1 VMGHIGLTPQSVNIV
16 GGFKLQGKNADD
28 ARRLLDEAVAL
39 DQVGCFSIVLEC
51 VPTEL
56 AAMITQRV
64 SAPTIGIGAGPSCDG
79 QVLVLHD
86 LLGLYD
92 NLAPKF
98 VRKYAEAGKEMRGAI
113 EHFLEDVRNGSFPNA
128 ITESF
133 HMSSTEELKRLYGD
147 SVVVPMPKAN

>member
-28 ARRLLDEAVAL
+28 ARRLIDEAVAL

-79 QVLVLHD
+79 QVLVFHD

-98 VRKYAEAGKEMRGAI
+98 VRKYAEAGKEMRGAV
-113 EHFLEDVRNGSFPNA
+113 EHFLEDVRSGNFPDA
-128 ITESF
+128 STESF
-133 HMSSTEELKRLYGD
+133 HMSSVEELKRLYGD
-147 SVVVPMPKAN
+147 SVVVPMPKKN